1 MSFKQDFKDA
11 FDYGPRWYKIFSD
24 RRVNFLVYLI
34 SPFASPPFLVLLKA
48 LTKRSDKEAL
58 DYLLS
63 KDLFDPFGL
72 FYIFFG
78 D

>member
-11 FDYGPRWYKIFSD
+11 FDYGPRWYKIL
-24 RRVNFLVYLI
+24 VIVVLIFLYILYL
-34 SPFASPPFLVLLKA
+34 FCVAPFLVLLKA